1 MFKSEMDVQTAT
13 LSGET
18 RTVLLQLVELY
29 TVYWALEK
37 VGDLLLVS
45 TTKAVLVWCHNKDNN
60 MFIVIIISLYTSH
73 CWE

>member
-45 TTKAVLVWCHNKDNN
+45 TTKVVGTG
-60 MFIVIIISLYTSH
+60 VVS
-73 CWE
+73 